1 MEDSSGLSAEP
12 NPPTPSPTDRGFLPT
27 EPLHGRLNPFHMA
40 IVRIGS
46 HPFLRALTGL
56 VLLGFVS
63 GILGWPRQ
71 VVFWLNLGAL
81 VPLMA
86 LITIAI
92 AELSHTLGP
101 YLHELLKAT
110 LGNSVELI
118 VGIVSAQMG
127 QGRIFH
133 SVVVGSILC
142 YSLLVLGSCFL
153 ISGYDK
159 EHLTF
164 DRTLTSIMSSLMIM
178 VCIAL
183 VLPGVMVTF
192 PSLDTISIN
201 AVVTSHEV
209 RLVSYGIAI
218 ILLMLLATFLLF
230 QLKTHAALF
239 HVVERTGRAQLDDPS
254 IEGRM
259 DELHPDHHLGVFT
272 PRLAGLALLAGV
284 ACLTVCV
291 IHLVNSVN
299 VSLERGTGTSFP
311 ILVWVPLL
319 GNVTKY
325 VTIVVIS
332 RQGHVEAAVRTILN
346 SVLRLTLLVTPALV
360 LMGWSLGQSV
370 SLQMDNFEAT
380 MLFLAAMVMS
390 HVIHEGRANYFD
402 GLMLCGTYVITG
414 VAFYVCPNIS
424 TTKDVAIVNA

>member
-142 YSLLVLGSCFL
+142 YSLLVSRNFCSCC
-153 ISGYDK
+153 
-159 EHLTF
+159 
-164 DRTLTSIMSSLMIM
+164 
-178 VCIAL
+178 VC
-183 VLPGVMVTF
+183 
-192 PSLDTISIN
+192 SIN
-201 AVVTSHEV
+201 
-209 RLVSYGIAI
+209 
-218 ILLMLLATFLLF
+218 
-230 QLKTHAALF
+230 Q
-239 HVVERTGRAQLDDPS
+239 
-254 IEGRM
+254 
-259 DELHPDHHLGVFT
+259 
-272 PRLAGLALLAGV
+272 
-284 ACLTVCV
+284 
-291 IHLVNSVN
+291 
-299 VSLERGTGTSFP
+299 
-311 ILVWVPLL
+311 
-319 GNVTKY
+319 
-325 VTIVVIS
+325 
-332 RQGHVEAAVRTILN
+332 
-346 SVLRLTLLVTPALV
+346 
-360 LMGWSLGQSV
+360 
-370 SLQMDNFEAT
+370 
-380 MLFLAAMVMS
+380 
-390 HVIHEGRANYFD
+390 
-402 GLMLCGTYVITG
+402 
-414 VAFYVCPNIS
+414 
-424 TTKDVAIVNA
+424 